1 MHACILVLTSLK
13 MGLLE
18 QQAEGSSGCHPQSCS
33 LLGML
38 QGPTSSGKTSLVGY
52 LAAQTGHHLTRINN
66 HEGTDLQ
73 EYLGSSVPDAQGRLA
88 FQEGPLVKALR
99 EGHWVVLDELN
110 LAPSDVLEALNRCEP
125 LSSSLVLFDQDS

>member
-1 MHACILVLTSLK
+1 MLK
-13 MGLLE
+13 RIRF
-18 QQAEGSSGCHPQSCS
+18 
-33 LLGML
+33 ML

-99 EGHWVVLDELN
+99 EGQWVVLDELN
-110 LAPSDVLEALNRCEP
+110 LAPSDVLEALNRCRLLP
-125 LSSSLVLFDQDS
+125 SNRSLAWCCCGGTNPIFGRLEG